1 MIITVEQISQIAAA
15 GGGLVLDASAW
26 TFPQLKEIVTAA
38 HSGKAPVTLKTF
50 ANLTATQLEEL
61 ANQAPGLLTFDLTA

>member
-1 MIITVEQISQIAAA
+1 MIVTVQQLSQIATA

-38 HSGKAPVTLKTF
+38 QSGQAPVTLKTF
-50 ANLTATQLEEL
+50 ANLTAGQLEEL
-61 ANQAPGLLTFDLTA
+61 ASQAPGLLTFDLTA